1 MTGGYNHLLQI
12 WVQVSLAGNPT
23 NSLPRVAK
31 AAPAYRSAKER
42 PGPRTPAL
50 GCAMSRSRYPT
61 ANSIL
66 EAAAKHGVA
75 VRIQYGVDGRI
86 ASVETTGK
94 ATELSGAHEN
104 RANPWDDVL
113 EDQKRPS

>member
-1 MTGGYNHLLQI
+1 M
-12 WVQVSLAGNPT
+12 W
-23 NSLPRVAK
+23 
-31 AAPAYRSAKER
+31 
-42 PGPRTPAL
+42 
-50 GCAMSRSRYPT
+50 RSRYPT

-66 EAAAKHGVA
+66 EAAAKHGIG
-75 VRIQYGVDGRI
+75 VRIEYGVDGQI

-94 ATELSGAHEN
+94 ATELSGAPEN